1 MIFELI
7 IRYIEENWT
16 WIIAGF
22 AIVVVAITI
31 LMRKRKASKSC
42 TGIKGE
48 EEQSKTI
55 PKGRKLA
62 VFFNGRFTIS
72 GYAASIIGTRKDQ
85 QDSYLEQIAN
95 LLIQGKDLPKNVIKN
110 YNQYYREIKINQTG
124 FVKKLV
130 SKLCKFM
137 NV

>member
-22 AIVVVAITI
+22 ATAFVAITI
-31 LMRKRKASKSC
+31 LTRKRKASKSC

-55 PKGRKLA
+55 LKGRKLA

-72 GYAASIIGTRKDQ
+72 GYAASIIGTRWIPCCFI
-85 QDSYLEQIAN
+85 SLTITAN
-95 LLIQGKDLPKNVIKN
+95 SGKRSSD
-110 YNQYYREIKINQTG
+110 T
-124 FVKKLV
+124 VK
-130 SKLCKFM
+130 SIYFSI
-137 NV
+137 